1 MKSSRLPNIFRPNE
15 PPILGAMTWTW
26 DSERRSALASV
37 ERSGCGFCVVAHI
50 VSRSVASSQDATC
63 VRVSIGRGVA
73 AVAAQDALQHVVGGR
88 DRRVDLLGRR
98 AHLAADDAVRPPLRV
113 QQRRVVGH
121 RLVGVEDERQGLEV
135 DPDGE
140 RGGQGVGLRL
150 GDDRRDRLAD
160 VAHAVDRQAP
170 HLGEVPADRRRV
182 DAARHGL
189 DERDRLVPRE
199 DGHDAGHGARRR
211 RVDAED
217 AGVGDRAAHE
227 HRVRHPGQH
236 DVAGEDRATRQ
247 VLVTVVLD
255 DGIADQR
262 PTHGRTL

>member
-1 MKSSRLPNIFRPNE
+1 MRAGLHR
-15 PPILGAMTWTW
+15 
-26 DSERRSALASV
+26 
-37 ERSGCGFCVVAHI
+37 
-50 VSRSVASSQDATC
+50 
-63 VRVSIGRGVA
+63 RGVA

-88 DRRVDLLGRR
+88 DRRVDLLDRR

-140 RGGQGVGLRL
+140 RGGQCVGLRL

-170 HLGEVPADRRRV
+170 HLGEVTADRRRV
-182 DAARHGL
+182 DAARHRL
-189 DERDRLVPRE
+189 DERDRLVPRQ
-199 DGHDAGHGARRR
+199 DGHDARHGARRR

-217 AGVGDRAAHE
+217 AGVGDGAAHE

-236 DVAGEDRATRQ
+236 DVAGEDRATRE